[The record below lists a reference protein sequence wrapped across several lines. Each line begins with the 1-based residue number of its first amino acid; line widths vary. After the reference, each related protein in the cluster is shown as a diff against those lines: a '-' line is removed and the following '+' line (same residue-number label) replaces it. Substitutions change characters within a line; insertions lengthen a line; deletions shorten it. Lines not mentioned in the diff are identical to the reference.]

1 VTPLAGVILLTLSN
15 LHRERSDRMAE
26 AVEKLTKKSEDPS
39 KWYLQLVRMAKLADY
54 GPVRGMFAIRPYGY
68 AIWERIQGDLD
79 ARFKATGHQNAY
91 FPLLIPESFLRK
103 EAEHVEGF
111 DPELAWVTIG
121 GREELEERLAIR
133 PTSESIICDFYRNW
147 IQSYRDLPILINQ
160 WCNVLRWEMVTRP
173 FLRTAEF
180 LWQEGH
186 TVHATAGE
194 AREETLK
201 MLGVYRDCFYEA
213 MAIPVLTGAKSP
225 SERFAGALETFTC
238 EGLMGDGR
246 ALQAATSHDLGQ
258 NFARAFDIT
267 FLDENQ
273 ERVHPYQT
281 SWGFST
287 RTIGGLIL
295 VHGDDRG
302 LKLPPRIAPV
312 EAVIVPIWRG
322 SNKGEVRREAE
333 ALYSELKD
341 SGLRMEVDL
350 DEEHSPGW
358 KFNEHELRGV
368 PVRVELGPK
377 DIEKEQAVLV
387 RRDTGEKEFAARA
400 GLAERLRA
408 LLVQIQDNMLR
419 RATEF
424 RDANTRD
431 AGTYEEFKEILEE
444 KRGFV
449 VAPWD
454 GTEETEQK
462 IKEDTK
468 ATIRLLPFERQEGKD
483 LISGKPGETAIFARA
498 Y

>member
-1 VTPLAGVILLTLSN
+1 MT
-15 LHRERSDRMAE
+15 E

-39 KWYLQLVRMAKLADY
+39 RWYLQLVRMAKLADY
-54 GPVRGMFAIRPYGY
+54 GPVRGTFAIRPYGFE
-68 AIWERIQGDLD
+68 IWERIQRDLD
-79 ARFKATGHQNAY
+79 DRFKATGHKNAY

-147 IQSYRDLPILINQ
+147 VQSYRDLPILVNQ
-160 WCNVLRWEMVTRP
+160 WANVLRWEKVTRP
-173 FLRTAEF
+173 FLRTSEF

-186 TVHATAGE
+186 TVHATAEE
-194 AREETLK
+194 ARAETLQ
-201 MLGVYRDCFYEA
+201 MLNVYRDCFYETLS
-213 MAIPVLTGAKSP
+213 IPVLTGIKSP
-225 SERFAGALETFTC
+225 SERFAGAVETFTC
-238 EGLMGDGR
+238 EGMMGDGR

-267 FLDENQ
+267 FLNEEQD
-273 ERVHPYQT
+273 RVHPYQT

-287 RTIGGLIL
+287 RVIGGMIL

-302 LKLPPRIAPV
+302 LKIPPKLAPTQ
-312 EAVIVPIWRG
+312 AVVVPIWRG
-322 SNKGEVRREAE
+322 NNKGEVRREAE
-333 ALYSELKD
+333 VLYSELRD
-341 SGLRMEVDL
+341 AGLRMEADL
-350 DEEHSPGW
+350 DEEHSHGW

-387 RRDTGEKEFAARA
+387 RRDTGEKEFVSRGEIPRRLQ
-400 GLAERLRA
+400 GLMAE
-408 LLVQIQDNMLR
+408 IQENMLR
-419 RATEF
+419 QATEF
-424 RDANTRD
+424 RDANTRR
-431 AGTYEEFKEILEE
+431 AGSYGEFKEILEE

-449 VAPWD
+449 LAPWD
-454 GTEETEQK
+454 GSEETEAK
-462 IKEDTK
+462 IKEETK
-468 ATIRLLPFERQEGKD
+468 ATIRLLPFEREEGED
-483 LISGKPGETAIFARA
+483 LVSGRPGKTAVFARA

>member
-1 VTPLAGVILLTLSN
+1 MSEV
-15 LHRERSDRMAE
+15 
-26 AVEKLTKKSEDPS
+26 VEKLTKKSEDPS
-39 KWYLQLVRMAKLADY
+39 RWYLQLVRMAKLADY
-54 GPVRGMFAIRPYGY
+54 GPVRGTFAIRPYGF
-68 AIWERIQGDLD
+68 AIWERIQRDLD
-79 ARFKATGHQNAY
+79 DRFKATGHQNAY
-91 FPLLIPESFLRK
+91 FPLLIPESYLKK

-111 DPELAWVTIG
+111 DPELAWVTRG

-160 WCNVLRWEMVTRP
+160 WCNVLRWEKVTRP
-173 FLRTAEF
+173 FLRTSEF

-186 TVHATAGE
+186 TVHATAEE
-194 AREETLK
+194 AREETLR
-201 MLGVYRDCFYEA
+201 MLNVYRDTFYETLA
-213 MAIPVLTGAKSP
+213 LPVLTGMKSP
-225 SERFAGALETFTC
+225 SERFAGAIETYTC

-273 ERVHPYQT
+273 DRVYPYQT

-302 LKLPPRIAPV
+302 LKLPPKLAPT
-312 EAVIVPIWRG
+312 ETVIVPIWRG
-322 SNKGEVRREAE
+322 NNKGEVRREAE
-333 ALYSELKD
+333 ALYSELRD
-341 SGLRMEVDL
+341 SGFRIEADM

-368 PVRVELGPK
+368 PVRIELGPK

-387 RRDTGEKEFAARA
+387 RRDTGEKEFVPRK
-400 GLAERLRA
+400 GLPERLRT
-408 LLVQIQDNMLR
+408 LLVQIQENMFAQAEKFRRENTR
-419 RATEF
+419 RAE
-424 RDANTRD
+424 
-431 AGTYEEFKEILEE
+431 TYGEFKEIIEE

-449 VAPWD
+449 RAPWD

-462 IKEDTK
+462 IKEETK
-468 ATIRLLPFERQEGKD
+468 ATIRLLPFETEEGKD
-483 LISGKPGETAIFARA
+483 LVSGRPGSVAIFARA

>member
-1 VTPLAGVILLTLSN
+1 MV
-15 LHRERSDRMAE
+15 E

-54 GPVRGMFAIRPYGY
+54 GPVRGTFAIRPYGF
-68 AIWERIQGDLD
+68 AIWEGIQRDLD
-79 ARFKATGHQNAY
+79 DRFKATGHQNAY
-91 FPLLIPESFLRK
+91 FPLLIPESFLKK
-103 EAEHVEGF
+103 EAEVVEAF

-147 IQSYRDLPILINQ
+147 IQSYRDLPVLINQ
-160 WCNVLRWEMVTRP
+160 WCNVMRWEKVTRP

-186 TVHATAGE
+186 TVHATAE
-194 AREETLK
+194 ESREEALR
-201 MLGVYRDCFYEA
+201 MQRVYRDCFYEA
-213 MAIPVLTGAKSP
+213 FAIPVMTGAKSP
-225 SERFAGALETFTC
+225 SERFPGAIETYTC

-258 NFARAFDIT
+258 NFSRAFDIT
-267 FLDENQ
+267 FLDEQQ
-273 ERVHPYQT
+273 ERQYAHQT

-302 LKLPPRIAPV
+302 LKLPPKLAPT

-322 SNKGEVRREAE
+322 QNKGEVRREAE
-333 ALYSELKD
+333 KLYVELQTA
-341 SGLRMEVDL
+341 GFRMEVDL

-368 PVRVELGPK
+368 PVRIELGPR
-377 DIEKEQAVLV
+377 DIENEQAVLV
-387 RRDTGEKEFAARA
+387 RRDVAGKEGKEFVPRT
-400 GLAERLRA
+400 GLPERLRA
-408 LLVQIQDNMLR
+408 LLAEIQENMLR
-419 RATEF
+419 QATEF
-424 RDANTRD
+424 RDENTRR
-431 AGTYEEFKEILEE
+431 AESYGEFKEIIEE

-462 IKEDTK
+462 IKEETK
-468 ATIRLLPFERQEGKD
+468 ATIRLLPFEREEGKD
-483 LISGKPGETAIFARA
+483 LVSGRPGRTAVFARA

>member
-1 VTPLAGVILLTLSN
+1 LV
-15 LHRERSDRMAE
+15 E

-39 KWYLQLVRMAKLADY
+39 RWYLQLVRMAKLADY
-54 GPVRGMFAIRPYGY
+54 GPVRGTFAIRPYGF
-68 AIWERIQGDLD
+68 AIWERIQRDLD
-79 ARFKATGHQNAY
+79 ERFKATGHQNAY
-91 FPLLIPESFLRK
+91 FPLLIPESYLKK
-103 EAEHVEGF
+103 EAQHVKGF

-121 GREELEERLAIR
+121 GREELEEPLAIR

-160 WCNVLRWEMVTRP
+160 WCNVLRWEKVTRP

-186 TVHATAGE
+186 TVHATAEE
-194 AREETLK
+194 AREEALK
-201 MLGVYRDCFYEA
+201 MLIVYRDLFYET
-213 MAIPVLTGAKSP
+213 MSLPVLTGMKSP
-225 SERFAGALETFTC
+225 SERFAGAVETYTC

-258 NFARAFDIT
+258 NFARAFDIM
-267 FLDENQ
+267 FLDEQQ
-273 ERVHPYQT
+273 ERVYPCQT
-281 SWGFST
+281 SWGLST
-287 RTIGGLIL
+287 RAIGGLIL

-302 LKLPPRIAPV
+302 LKIPPKLAPT

-322 SNKGEVRREAE
+322 KNKAEVGKEVEALHAELKGFGFRAE
-333 ALYSELKD
+333 A
-341 SGLRMEVDL
+341 DL

-377 DIEKEQAVLV
+377 DIEKNQAVLV
-387 RRDTGEKEFAARA
+387 RRDTGEKEFAQRK
-400 GLAERLRA
+400 GLSERLRD
-408 LLVQIQDNMLR
+408 LLAEIQENMLR
-419 RATEF
+419 QALEF
-424 RDANTRD
+424 REANTRR
-431 AGTYEEFKEILEE
+431 AETYGEFKEIIEE

-449 VAPWD
+449 LAPWD

-462 IKEDTK
+462 IKEETK
-468 ATIRLLPFERQEGKD
+468 ATIRLLPFEREEGED
-483 LISGKPGETAIFARA
+483 LISGKRGETAVFARA

>member
-1 VTPLAGVILLTLSN
+1 MV
-15 LHRERSDRMAE
+15 E

-54 GPVRGMFAIRPYGY
+54 GPVRGTFAIRPYGF
-68 AIWERIQGDLD
+68 AIWERIQRDLD
-79 ARFKATGHQNAY
+79 DRFKATGHQNAY
-91 FPLLIPESFLRK
+91 FPLLIPESFLKK
-103 EAEHVEGF
+103 EAEVVEAF

-121 GREELEERLAIR
+121 GREDLEERLAIR

-147 IQSYRDLPILINQ
+147 IQSYRDLPVLINQ
-160 WCNVLRWEMVTRP
+160 WCNVMRWEKVTRP

-186 TVHATAGE
+186 TVHATAE
-194 AREETLK
+194 ESREEALR
-201 MLGVYRDCFYEA
+201 MQSVYRDCFYETL
-213 MAIPVLTGAKSP
+213 AIPVRTGVKSP
-225 SERFAGALETFTC
+225 SERFPGAIETYTC

-258 NFARAFDIT
+258 NFSRAFDIT
-267 FLDENQ
+267 FLDEQQ
-273 ERVHPYQT
+273 ERQYAYQT

-302 LKLPPRIAPV
+302 LKLPPKLAPT

-322 SNKGEVRREAE
+322 QNKGEVRREAE
-333 ALYSELKD
+333 KLYVELQTA
-341 SGLRMEVDL
+341 GLRMEVDL

-368 PVRVELGPK
+368 PVRIELGPK
-377 DIEKEQAVLV
+377 DIENQQAVLV
-387 RRDTGEKEFAARA
+387 RRDVVGKAGKEFVPRTA
-400 GLAERLRA
+400 LSERLRA
-408 LLVQIQDNMLR
+408 LLDEIQENMLR
-419 RATEF
+419 QATEF
-424 RDANTRD
+424 RDENTRR
-431 AGTYEEFKEILEE
+431 AETYGEFKEIIEE

-449 VAPWD
+449 LAPWD

-462 IKEDTK
+462 IKEETK
-468 ATIRLLPFERQEGKD
+468 ATIRLLPFEREEGKD
-483 LISGKPGETAIFARA
+483 LVSGRPGRTAVFARA

>member
-1 VTPLAGVILLTLSN
+1 MS
-15 LHRERSDRMAE
+15 E

-39 KWYLQLVRMAKLADY
+39 RWYLQLVRMARLADY
-54 GPVRGMFAIRPYGY
+54 GPVRGTFAIRPYGF
-68 AIWERIQGDLD
+68 AIWERIQRDLD
-79 ARFKATGHQNAY
+79 DRFKATGHQNAY
-91 FPLLIPESFLRK
+91 FPLLIPESYLKK

-111 DPELAWVTIG
+111 DPELAWVTRG

-160 WCNVLRWEMVTRP
+160 WCNVLRWEKVTRP
-173 FLRTAEF
+173 FLRTSEF

-186 TVHATAGE
+186 TVHATAEE
-194 AREETLK
+194 AREETLR
-201 MLGVYRDCFYEA
+201 MLNVYRDTFYETLA
-213 MAIPVLTGAKSP
+213 LPVLTGMKSP
-225 SERFAGALETFTC
+225 SERFAGAIETYTC

-273 ERVHPYQT
+273 DRVYPYQT

-302 LKLPPRIAPV
+302 LKLPPKLAPT
-312 EAVIVPIWRG
+312 ETVIVPIWRG
-322 SNKGEVRREAE
+322 NNKGEVRREVE
-333 ALYSELKD
+333 ALYSELRD
-341 SGLRMEVDL
+341 SGFRIEADM

-368 PVRVELGPK
+368 PVRIELGPK

-387 RRDTGEKEFAARA
+387 RRDTGEKEFVPRK
-400 GLAERLRA
+400 GLPGRLRT
-408 LLVQIQDNMLR
+408 LLVQIQENMFAQAEKFRGENTR
-419 RATEF
+419 RAE
-424 RDANTRD
+424 
-431 AGTYEEFKEILEE
+431 TYGEFKEIIEE

-449 VAPWD
+449 RAPWD

-462 IKEDTK
+462 IKEETK
-468 ATIRLLPFERQEGKD
+468 ATIRLLPFETEEGKD
-483 LISGKPGETAIFARA
+483 LVSGRPGSVAVFARA

>member
-1 VTPLAGVILLTLSN
+1 MT
-15 LHRERSDRMAE
+15 E

-54 GPVRGMFAIRPYGY
+54 GPVRGTFAIRPYGY
-68 AIWERIQGDLD
+68 AIWERVQADLD

-103 EAEHVEGF
+103 EAQHVEGF

-147 IQSYRDLPILINQ
+147 IQSYRDLPVLINQ

-186 TVHATAGE
+186 TVHATAQE
-194 AREETLK
+194 AREEALR
-201 MLGVYRDCFYEA
+201 MLDVYRDCFYEA
-213 MAIPVLTGAKSP
+213 LAIPVLIGAKSA
-225 SERFAGALETFTC
+225 SERFAGAVETFTC
-238 EGLMGDGR
+238 EGLLGDGR

-302 LKLPPRIAPV
+302 LKLPPKLAPTQV
-312 EAVIVPIWRG
+312 VIVPIWRG
-322 SNKGEVRREAE
+322 QNKGEVRREAE

-341 SGLRMEVDL
+341 SGLRMEMDL

-368 PVRVELGPK
+368 PMRVELGPK
-377 DIEKEQAVLV
+377 DIEKGQAVLV
-387 RRDTGEKEFAARA
+387 RRDTGEKEFVPRA
-400 GLAERLRA
+400 GVAVRLRDFM
-408 LLVQIQDNMLR
+408 VQIQENMLR
-419 RATEF
+419 QATEF
-424 RDANTRD
+424 RDANTRH
-431 AGTYEEFKEILEE
+431 AGTYEEFKEIIEE

-449 VAPWD
+449 IAPWD
-454 GTEETEQK
+454 GSEETEQK
-462 IKEDTK
+462 IKDDTK
-468 ATIRLLPFERQEGKD
+468 ATIRLLPFDRQQGKD
-483 LISGKPGETAIFARA
+483 LVSGKPGQTAIFARA

>member
-1 VTPLAGVILLTLSN
+1 MT
-15 LHRERSDRMAE
+15 E
-26 AVEKLTKKSEDPS
+26 AVEKLTKKSEDAS

-54 GPVRGMFAIRPYGY
+54 GPVRGTFAIRPYGY
-68 AIWERIQGDLD
+68 EIWERIQADLD
-79 ARFKATGHQNAY
+79 GRFKATGHKNAA
-91 FPLLIPESFLRK
+91 FPLLIPESYLKK
-103 EAEHVEGF
+103 EAEVVEAF

-121 GREELEERLAIR
+121 GREELEERLAVR
-133 PTSESIICDFYRNW
+133 PTSESIVCDFYKNW
-147 IQSYRDLPILINQ
+147 IHSYRDLPVLINQ
-160 WCNVLRWEMVTRP
+160 WGNVMRWEKVTRP
-173 FLRTAEF
+173 FLRSSEF

-194 AREETLK
+194 AREETLQ
-201 MLGVYRDCFYEA
+201 MLDVYQDCFHETL
-213 MAIPVLTGAKSP
+213 AIPVLTGMKSP
-225 SERFAGALETFTC
+225 SERFPGAVETFTC

-258 NFARAFDIT
+258 NFSTAFDIT

-287 RTIGGLIL
+287 RVIGGMIL

-302 LKLPPRIAPV
+302 LKIPPKIAPT

-322 SNKGEVRREAE
+322 KNKPEVKGEAE
-333 ALYSELKD
+333 KLFAELK
-341 SGLRMEVDL
+341 GAGFRMEADL

-368 PVRVELGPK
+368 PVRIELGPK
-377 DIEKEQAVLV
+377 DIEKDQAVLV
-387 RRDTGEKEFAARA
+387 RRDTGEKEFVPRS
-400 GLAERLRA
+400 GLADRLRE
-408 LLVQIQDNMLR
+408 LMEIIQEDMLR
-419 RATEF
+419 AASAF
-424 RDANTRD
+424 RHENTRN
-431 AGTYEEFKEILEE
+431 AETYEEFREIIAE

-449 VAPWD
+449 IAPWD
-454 GTEETEQK
+454 GMPETEQK

-483 LISGKPGETAIFARA
+483 LVSGRPGRTAVFARA

>member
-1 VTPLAGVILLTLSN
+1 MV
-15 LHRERSDRMAE
+15 E

-54 GPVRGMFAIRPYGY
+54 GPVRGTFAIRPYGY
-68 AIWERIQGDLD
+68 AIWERIQADLD

-103 EAEHVEGF
+103 EAQHVEGF

-121 GREELEERLAIR
+121 GREELEEPLAIR

-186 TVHATAGE
+186 TVHASAGE

-201 MLGVYRDCFYEA
+201 MLGVYRDCFHEA
-213 MAIPVLTGAKSP
+213 MAIPVLTGAKSA
-225 SERFAGALETFTC
+225 SERFAGAEETFAC
-238 EGLMGDGR
+238 EALMGDGR

-273 ERVHPYQT
+273 ERVHAYQT

-302 LKLPPRIAPV
+302 LKLPPKLAPTQ
-312 EAVIVPIWRG
+312 AVIVPIWRG
-322 SNKGEVRREAE
+322 QNKGEVRREAE
-333 ALYSELKD
+333 ALYSELSD

-377 DIEKEQAVLV
+377 DIEKNQVVLV
-387 RRDTGEKEFAARA
+387 RRDTGEKEFTARA

-408 LLVQIQDNMLR
+408 LLVEIQESMLR
-419 RATEF
+419 QATEF
-424 RDANTRD
+424 RDANTRH
-431 AGTYEEFKEILEE
+431 AETYEEFKEILEE

-462 IKEDTK
+462 IKDDTK
-468 ATIRLLPFERQEGKD
+468 ATIRLLPFNRQEGKD
-483 LISGKPGETAIFARA
+483 LVSGKPGQTAIFARA

>member
-1 VTPLAGVILLTLSN
+1 MSEV
-15 LHRERSDRMAE
+15 
-26 AVEKLTKKSEDPS
+26 VEKLTKKSEDPS
-39 KWYLQLVRMAKLADY
+39 RWYLQLVRMAKLADY
-54 GPVRGMFAIRPYGY
+54 GPVRGTFAIRPYGF
-68 AIWERIQGDLD
+68 AIWEQIQRELD
-79 ARFKATGHQNAY
+79 DRFKATGHQNAY
-91 FPLLIPESFLRK
+91 FPLLIPESYLKK

-111 DPELAWVTIG
+111 DPELAWVTRG

-160 WCNVLRWEMVTRP
+160 WCNVLRWEKVTRP
-173 FLRTAEF
+173 FLRTSEF

-186 TVHATAGE
+186 TVHATATE
-194 AREETLK
+194 AREETLR
-201 MLGVYRDCFYEA
+201 MLNVYRDTFYETLA
-213 MAIPVLTGAKSP
+213 LPVLTGMKSP
-225 SERFAGALETFTC
+225 SERFAGAIETYTC

-246 ALQAATSHDLGQ
+246 ALQVATSHDLGQ

-273 ERVHPYQT
+273 DRVYPYQT

-302 LKLPPRIAPV
+302 LKLPPKLAPT
-312 EAVIVPIWRG
+312 ETVIVPIWRG
-322 SNKGEVRREAE
+322 NNKGEVRREAE
-333 ALYSELKD
+333 ALYSELRD
-341 SGLRMEVDL
+341 SGFRIEADM

-368 PVRVELGPK
+368 PVRIELGPK
-377 DIEKEQAVLV
+377 EIEKEQAVLV
-387 RRDTGEKEFAARA
+387 RRDTGEKEFVPRK
-400 GLAERLRA
+400 GLPERLRT
-408 LLVQIQDNMLR
+408 LLVQIQENMFAQAEKFRGENTR
-419 RATEF
+419 RAE
-424 RDANTRD
+424 
-431 AGTYEEFKEILEE
+431 TYGEFKDIIEE

-449 VAPWD
+449 RAPWD

-462 IKEDTK
+462 IKEETK
-468 ATIRLLPFERQEGKD
+468 ATIRLLPFETEEGKD
-483 LISGKPGETAIFARA
+483 LVSGRPGSVAVFARA